1 MNQQQRRAALAAVLT
16 ADFSGWSGLPAG
28 CTAEDFAALSAGEI
42 AAGVGRLATV
52 PVAYRDFAGY
62 PGLLRVFFDDAG
74 HAFLVWADWSP
85 GAVGAIVA
93 ALGPAEAVLVD
104 LPSRRPGTVQQV
116 WGAAGLAAYV
126 ADDGSVAGLAL
137 FAPASPAVYR
147 VNLGGSEGPPYRP
160 RPARAA
166 DDGERSAP

>member
-1 MNQQQRRAALAAVLT
+1 
-16 ADFSGWSGLPAG
+16 
-28 CTAEDFAALSAGEI
+28 
-42 AAGVGRLATV
+42 V

-116 WGAAGLAAYV
+116 WGAAGWRPTWPTTDRWPVWRCSRPAA
-126 ADDGSVAGLAL
+126 
-137 FAPASPAVYR
+137 PEVYR

-160 RPARAA
+160 QRTCACGQVSR
-166 DDGERSAP
+166 